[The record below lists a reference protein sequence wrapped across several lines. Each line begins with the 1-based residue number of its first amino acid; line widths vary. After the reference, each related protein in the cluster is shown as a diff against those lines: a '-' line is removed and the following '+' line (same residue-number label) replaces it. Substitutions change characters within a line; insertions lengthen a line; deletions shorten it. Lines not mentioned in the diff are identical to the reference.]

1 MMLME
6 EYKISEEIYQASLVT
21 SSESF
26 SISDDIFEEAD
37 TLTVEELQQEVLASY
52 KFSGRYWIWKM
63 GSSVF
68 YKNKNWQKMFLA
80 NEMQMEAPGFKYFKS
95 YSSLVD
101 FQKEYKCQN
110 PGSRG
115 TDSRPI
121 AYNAFA
127 NSLRRGDVIIACA
140 SNSTIVAWGIVE
152 SDYFYRPTR
161 KAGKHYRNVTWIKMD
176 MPFIFTDKPQ
186 ILYMLQKEETHLLKE
201 TLVSKTYQQLTNVYP
216 FGFVDKGYE
225 MKIPFESRKKTVV
238 STFKKPP
245 EKAELPKDNSLSFK
259 IIEPLKKD
267 ALSKI
272 LGALLRSYVM
282 FCPVIVSTLSC
293 VWSWL

>member
-63 GSSVF
+63 GYSVF

-95 YSSLVD
+95 YPSLSD
-101 FQKEYKCQN
+101 FQKEYEYQN
-110 PGSRG
+110 PGKRG
-115 TDSRPI
+115 TVSRPM
-121 AYNAFA
+121 AYDAFA

-152 SDYFYRPTR
+152 SDYFFRPTR
-161 KAGKHYRNVTWIKMD
+161 KVGKHYRKVSWAKMD
-176 MPFIFTDKPQ
+176 MPFIFTDKRQ

-201 TLVSKTYQQLTNVYP
+201 TLVSKTYLQSTSVYP

-238 STFKKPP
+238 PTFKEPSV
-245 EKAELPKDNSLSFK
+245 KAELPKENSLSSPK
-259 IIEPLKKD
+259 IEPLKKE
-267 ALSKI
+267 ALAKI
-272 LGALLRSYVM
+272 IGALLRVVM
-282 FCPVIVSTLSC
+282 
-293 VWSWL
+293 

>member
-1 MMLME
+1 MLME

-63 GSSVF
+63 GFSVF

-161 KAGKHYRNVTWIKMD
+161 KVGKHYRNVSWTKMD

-225 MKIPFESRKKTVV
+225 MVIPFDRKEKSVV
-238 STFKKPP
+238 PTLKNPSV
-245 EKAELPKDNSLSFK
+245 KAVLPKENTLSPK

-272 LGALLRSYVM
+272 IGALLRVVM
-282 FCPVIVSTLSC
+282 
-293 VWSWL
+293 

>member
-1 MMLME
+1 MFMK
-6 EYKISEEIYQASLVT
+6 EYKISEEIYKASLLA
-21 SSESF
+21 SSDSF

-37 TLTVEELQQEVLASY
+37 TLTVEEIQQEVLASY

-68 YKNKNWQKMFLA
+68 YKNKNWKKMFLA

-101 FQKEYKCQN
+101 FQKEYECQN

-152 SDYFYRPTR
+152 SDYFFRPTR
-161 KAGKHYRNVTWIKMD
+161 KVGKHYRKVSWTKMD
-176 MPFIFTDKPQ
+176 MPFIFTDKRQ

-201 TLVSKTYQQLTNVYP
+201 TLVSKTYQQSTNVYP

-225 MKIPFESRKKTVV
+225 MVIPFDRKEKSVV
-238 STFKKPP
+238 PTLKNPSVKVV
-245 EKAELPKDNSLSFK
+245 LPKENTLSPK
-259 IIEPLKKD
+259 IIEPLKRD
-267 ALSKI
+267 ALAKI
-272 LGALLRSYVM
+272 IGALLRVVM
-282 FCPVIVSTLSC
+282 
-293 VWSWL
+293 

>member
-63 GSSVF
+63 GFSVF

-161 KAGKHYRNVTWIKMD
+161 KVGKHYRNVSWTKMD
-176 MPFIFTDKPQ
+176 MPFIFTDKRQ

-225 MKIPFESRKKTVV
+225 MVIPFDRKEKSVV
-238 STFKKPP
+238 PTLKNPSV
-245 EKAELPKDNSLSFK
+245 KAVLPKENTLSPK

-267 ALSKI
+267 ALSKMI
-272 LGALLRSYVM
+272 GALLKVVM
-282 FCPVIVSTLSC
+282 
-293 VWSWL
+293 

>member
-1 MMLME
+1 ME

-26 SISDDIFEEAD
+26 SISDDIYEEAD
-37 TLTVEELQQEVLASY
+37 TLTVEELQLEVLASY
-52 KFSGRYWIWKM
+52 NFSGRYWIWKM

-225 MKIPFESRKKTVV
+225 MVIPFDRKEKSVV
-238 STFKKPP
+238 PTLKNPSV
-245 EKAELPKDNSLSFK
+245 KAVLPKENTLSPK

-272 LGALLRSYVM
+272 IGALLRVVM
-282 FCPVIVSTLSC
+282 
-293 VWSWL
+293 

>member
-1 MMLME
+1 ME

-26 SISDDIFEEAD
+26 SISDDIFDEAD

-80 NEMQMEAPGFKYFKS
+80 NEMRMEAPGFKYFKS

-127 NSLRRGDVIIACA
+127 NFLRRGDVIIACA

-161 KAGKHYRNVTWIKMD
+161 KVGKHYRNVSWTKMD
-176 MPFIFTDKPQ
+176 MPYIFTDKPQ

-225 MKIPFESRKKTVV
+225 MVIPFDRKEKSVV
-238 STFKKPP
+238 PTLKNPSVKVV
-245 EKAELPKDNSLSFK
+245 LPKENSLSPK
-259 IIEPLKKD
+259 IIEPLKRD
-267 ALSKI
+267 ALAKI
-272 LGALLRSYVM
+272 IGALLRVVM
-282 FCPVIVSTLSC
+282 
-293 VWSWL
+293 

>member
-37 TLTVEELQQEVLASY
+37 TLTVEELQLEVLASY
-52 KFSGRYWIWKM
+52 NFSGRYWIWKM

-101 FQKEYKCQN
+101 FQKEYECQN

-140 SNSTIVAWGIVE
+140 LNSTIVAWGIVE

-161 KAGKHYRNVTWIKMD
+161 KVGKHYRNVTWIKMD

-225 MKIPFESRKKTVV
+225 MKIPFESRKKAVV

-245 EKAELPKDNSLSFK
+245 VKAELPKDNSLSFK

-267 ALSKI
+267 ALSKMI
-272 LGALLRSYVM
+272 GALLRVVM
-282 FCPVIVSTLSC
+282 
-293 VWSWL
+293 

>member
-1 MMLME
+1 MK
-6 EYKISEEIYQASLVT
+6 EYKISEEIYRASLVT

-26 SISDDIFEEAD
+26 SISYDIFEEAD

-101 FQKEYKCQN
+101 FQKEYECQN
-110 PGSRG
+110 PGSRR

-161 KAGKHYRNVTWIKMD
+161 KVGKHYRNVTWIKMD

-201 TLVSKTYQQLTNVYP
+201 TLVNKVYQQSVNALP
-216 FGFVDKGYE
+216 FGFTNKAN
-225 MKIPFESRKKTVV
+225 KK
-238 STFKKPP
+238 
-245 EKAELPKDNSLSFK
+245 EKSLKSN
-259 IIEPLKKD
+259 E
-267 ALSKI
+267 I
-272 LGALLRSYVM
+272 L
-282 FCPVIVSTLSC
+282 IVSTSQKSS
-293 VWSWL
+293 VKA

>member
-1 MMLME
+1 
-6 EYKISEEIYQASLVT
+6 
-21 SSESF
+21 
-26 SISDDIFEEAD
+26 
-37 TLTVEELQQEVLASY
+37 
-52 KFSGRYWIWKM
+52 
-63 GSSVF
+63 
-68 YKNKNWQKMFLA
+68 MFLA

-121 AYNAFA
+121 VYNAFA

-161 KAGKHYRNVTWIKMD
+161 KVGKHYRNVSWTKMD
-176 MPFIFTDKPQ
+176 MPFIFTDKPP

-225 MKIPFESRKKTVV
+225 MVIPFDRKEKSVV
-238 STFKKPP
+238 PTLKNPSVKVV
-245 EKAELPKDNSLSFK
+245 LPKENSLSPK
-259 IIEPLKKD
+259 IIEPLKRD
-267 ALSKI
+267 ALAKI
-272 LGALLRSYVM
+272 IGALLRVVM
-282 FCPVIVSTLSC
+282 
-293 VWSWL
+293 

>member
-1 MMLME
+1 ME

-63 GSSVF
+63 GFSVF

-161 KAGKHYRNVTWIKMD
+161 KVGKHYRNVSWTKMD

-225 MKIPFESRKKTVV
+225 MVIPFDRKEKTVV
-238 STFKKPP
+238 PTLKNPSV
-245 EKAELPKDNSLSFK
+245 KAVLPKENTLSPK

-272 LGALLRSYVM
+272 IGALLRVVM
-282 FCPVIVSTLSC
+282 
-293 VWSWL
+293 

>member
-1 MMLME
+1 ME

-63 GSSVF
+63 GSEVF
-68 YKNKNWQKMFLA
+68 YRSWKKMFLA
-80 NEMQMEAPGFKYFKS
+80 NEMQLEAPGFKYFKS
-95 YSSLVD
+95 YPSLGD
-101 FQKEYKCQN
+101 FQKEYEYQN
-110 PGSRG
+110 PGKRG
-115 TDSRPI
+115 TVSRPM
-121 AYNAFA
+121 AYDAFA
-127 NSLRRGDVIIACA
+127 NSLRRDDVIIACA

-161 KAGKHYRNVTWIKMD
+161 KVGKHYRNVTWIKMD

-201 TLVSKTYQQLTNVYP
+201 TLVNKVYQQSVNALP
-216 FGFVDKGYE
+216 FGFTNNAN
-225 MKIPFESRKKTVV
+225 KKEKSLKSNEILIV
-238 STFKKPP
+238 STSQKFSV
-245 EKAELPKDNSLSFK
+245 KAKSVKDKTPISK
-259 IIEPLKKD
+259 IIEPMKKE
-267 ALSKI
+267 ALVKI
-272 LGALLRSYVM
+272 IGALLVG
-282 FCPVIVSTLSC
+282 VT
-293 VWSWL
+293 

>member
-63 GSSVF
+63 GFSVF

-161 KAGKHYRNVTWIKMD
+161 KVGKHYRNVSWTKMD
-176 MPFIFTDKPQ
+176 MPFIFTDKRQ

-225 MKIPFESRKKTVV
+225 MVIPFDRKEKSVV
-238 STFKKPP
+238 PTLKNPSV
-245 EKAELPKDNSLSFK
+245 KAVLPKENTLSPK

-272 LGALLRSYVM
+272 IGALLRVVM
-282 FCPVIVSTLSC
+282 
-293 VWSWL
+293 

>member
-1 MMLME
+1 MK
-6 EYKISEEIYQASLVT
+6 EYKISEEIYKASLLA
-21 SSESF
+21 SSDSF

-37 TLTVEELQQEVLASY
+37 TLTVEEIQQEVLASY

-68 YKNKNWQKMFLA
+68 YKNKNWKKMFLA
-80 NEMQMEAPGFKYFKS
+80 NEMQMEAPGFKYSKS

-101 FQKEYKCQN
+101 FQKEYECQN

-152 SDYFYRPTR
+152 SDYFFRPTR
-161 KAGKHYRNVTWIKMD
+161 KVGKHYRKVSWTKMD
-176 MPFIFTDKPQ
+176 MPFIFTDKRQ

-201 TLVSKTYQQLTNVYP
+201 TLVSKTYQQSTNVYP

-225 MKIPFESRKKTVV
+225 MVIPFDRKEKSVV
-238 STFKKPP
+238 PTLKNPSVKVV
-245 EKAELPKDNSLSFK
+245 LPKENTLSPK
-259 IIEPLKKD
+259 IIEPLKRD
-267 ALSKI
+267 ALAKI
-272 LGALLRSYVM
+272 IGALESVN
-282 FCPVIVSTLSC
+282 
-293 VWSWL
+293 

>member
-1 MMLME
+1 MK
-6 EYKISEEIYQASLVT
+6 EYKISEEIYKASLLA
-21 SSESF
+21 SSDSF

-37 TLTVEELQQEVLASY
+37 TLTVEEIQQEVLASY

-101 FQKEYKCQN
+101 FQKEYECQN

-152 SDYFYRPTR
+152 SDYFFRPTR
-161 KAGKHYRNVTWIKMD
+161 KVGKHYRKVSWTKMD
-176 MPFIFTDKPQ
+176 MPFIFTDKRQ

-201 TLVSKTYQQLTNVYP
+201 TLVSKTYQQSTNVYP

-225 MKIPFESRKKTVV
+225 MVIPFDRKEKSVV
-238 STFKKPP
+238 PTLKNPSVKVV
-245 EKAELPKDNSLSFK
+245 LPKENTLSPK
-259 IIEPLKKD
+259 IIEPLKRD
-267 ALSKI
+267 ALAKI
-272 LGALLRSYVM
+272 IGALLRVVM
-282 FCPVIVSTLSC
+282 
-293 VWSWL
+293 

>member
-1 MMLME
+1 MK
-6 EYKISEEIYQASLVT
+6 EYKISEEIYKASLLA
-21 SSESF
+21 SSDSF

-37 TLTVEELQQEVLASY
+37 TLTVEEIQQEVLASY

-68 YKNKNWQKMFLA
+68 YKNKNWKKMFLA

-101 FQKEYKCQN
+101 FQKEYECQN

-152 SDYFYRPTR
+152 SDYFFRPTR
-161 KAGKHYRNVTWIKMD
+161 KVGKHYRKVSWTKMD
-176 MPFIFTDKPQ
+176 MPFIFTDKRQ

-201 TLVSKTYQQLTNVYP
+201 TLVSKTYQQSTNVYP

-225 MKIPFESRKKTVV
+225 MVIPFDRKEKSVV
-238 STFKKPP
+238 PTLKNPSVKVV
-245 EKAELPKDNSLSFK
+245 LPKENTLSPK
-259 IIEPLKKD
+259 IIEPLKRD
-267 ALSKI
+267 ALAKI
-272 LGALLRSYVM
+272 IGALLRVVM
-282 FCPVIVSTLSC
+282 
-293 VWSWL
+293 

>member
-1 MMLME
+1 
-6 EYKISEEIYQASLVT
+6 
-21 SSESF
+21 
-26 SISDDIFEEAD
+26 
-37 TLTVEELQQEVLASY
+37 
-52 KFSGRYWIWKM
+52 
-63 GSSVF
+63 
-68 YKNKNWQKMFLA
+68 MFLA

-101 FQKEYKCQN
+101 FQKEYECQN

-127 NSLRRGDVIIACA
+127 NSLRRGDIIIACA

-161 KAGKHYRNVTWIKMD
+161 KVGKHYRNVTWIKMD

-201 TLVSKTYQQLTNVYP
+201 TLVNKVYQQSVNALP
-216 FGFVDKGYE
+216 FGFTNKAN
-225 MKIPFESRKKTVV
+225 KKEKSLKSNEILIV
-238 STFKKPP
+238 STSQKSSV
-245 EKAELPKDNSLSFK
+245 KAKSVKDKTPIFK
-259 IIEPLKKD
+259 IIEPMKKE
-267 ALSKI
+267 ALAEI
-272 LGALLRSYVM
+272 IGALLV
-282 FCPVIVSTLSC
+282 VVT
-293 VWSWL
+293 

>member
-1 MMLME
+1 ME

-52 KFSGRYWIWKM
+52 KFSGRYGIWKM
-63 GSSVF
+63 GFSVF

-161 KAGKHYRNVTWIKMD
+161 KVGKHYCNVSWTKMD
-176 MPFIFTDKPQ
+176 MPFIFTDKRQ

-201 TLVSKTYQQLTNVYP
+201 TLISKTYQQLTNVYP

-225 MKIPFESRKKTVV
+225 MVIPFDRKEKSVV
-238 STFKKPP
+238 PTLKNPSV
-245 EKAELPKDNSLSFK
+245 KAVLPKENTLSPK
-259 IIEPLKKD
+259 IIEPLKKN

-272 LGALLRSYVM
+272 IGALLRVVM
-282 FCPVIVSTLSC
+282 
-293 VWSWL
+293 

>member
-1 MMLME
+1 ME

-37 TLTVEELQQEVLASY
+37 TLTVEELQLEVLASY

-63 GSSVF
+63 GFSVF

-101 FQKEYKCQN
+101 FQKEYKWQN

-127 NSLRRGDVIIACA
+127 NSLKRGDVIIACA

-225 MKIPFESRKKTVV
+225 MVIPFDRKEKSVV
-238 STFKKPP
+238 PTLKNPSVKVV
-245 EKAELPKDNSLSFK
+245 LPKENSLSPK
-259 IIEPLKKD
+259 IIEPLKRD
-267 ALSKI
+267 ALAKI
-272 LGALLRSYVM
+272 IGALLRVVM
-282 FCPVIVSTLSC
+282 
-293 VWSWL
+293 

>member
-1 MMLME
+1 ME

-63 GSSVF
+63 GFSVF

-140 SNSTIVAWGIVE
+140 SNSTIVAWGIVKN
-152 SDYFYRPTR
+152 DYFYRPTR

-225 MKIPFESRKKTVV
+225 MVIPFDRKEKSVV
-238 STFKKPP
+238 PTLKNPSV
-245 EKAELPKDNSLSFK
+245 KAVLPKENTLSPK

-272 LGALLRSYVM
+272 IGALLRVVM
-282 FCPVIVSTLSC
+282 
-293 VWSWL
+293 

>member
-1 MMLME
+1 ME

-63 GSSVF
+63 GFSVF

-161 KAGKHYRNVTWIKMD
+161 KVGKHYRNVSWTKMD

-225 MKIPFESRKKTVV
+225 MVIPFDRKEKSVV
-238 STFKKPP
+238 PTLKNPSV
-245 EKAELPKDNSLSFK
+245 KAVLPKENSLSPK

-272 LGALLRSYVM
+272 IGALLRVVM
-282 FCPVIVSTLSC
+282 
-293 VWSWL
+293 

>member
-1 MMLME
+1 ME

-63 GSSVF
+63 GFSVF

-161 KAGKHYRNVTWIKMD
+161 KVGKHYRNVSWTKMD

-225 MKIPFESRKKTVV
+225 MVIPFDRKEKSVV
-238 STFKKPP
+238 PTLKNPSV
-245 EKAELPKDNSLSFK
+245 KAVLPKENTLSPK

-272 LGALLRSYVM
+272 IGALLRVVM
-282 FCPVIVSTLSC
+282 
-293 VWSWL
+293 

>member
-1 MMLME
+1 MK
-6 EYKISEEIYQASLVT
+6 EYKISEEIYKASLLA
-21 SSESF
+21 SSDSF

-37 TLTVEELQQEVLASY
+37 TLTVEEIQQEVLASY

-101 FQKEYKCQN
+101 FQKEYECQN

-140 SNSTIVAWGIVE
+140 SNFTIVAWGIVE
-152 SDYFYRPTR
+152 SDYFFRPTR
-161 KAGKHYRNVTWIKMD
+161 KVGKHYRKVSWTKMD
-176 MPFIFTDKPQ
+176 MPFIFTDKRQ

-201 TLVSKTYQQLTNVYP
+201 TLVSKTYQQSTNVYP

-225 MKIPFESRKKTVV
+225 MVIPFDRKEKSVV
-238 STFKKPP
+238 PTLKNPSVKVV
-245 EKAELPKDNSLSFK
+245 LPKENTLSPK
-259 IIEPLKKD
+259 IIEPLKRD
-267 ALSKI
+267 ALAKI
-272 LGALLRSYVM
+272 IGALLRVVM
-282 FCPVIVSTLSC
+282 
-293 VWSWL
+293 

>member
-1 MMLME
+1 ME

-63 GSSVF
+63 GFSVF

-225 MKIPFESRKKTVV
+225 MVIPFDRKEKSVV
-238 STFKKPP
+238 PTLKNPSV
-245 EKAELPKDNSLSFK
+245 KAVLPKENTLSPK

-272 LGALLRSYVM
+272 IGALLRVVM
-282 FCPVIVSTLSC
+282 
-293 VWSWL
+293 

>member
-63 GSSVF
+63 GFSVF

-115 TDSRPI
+115 IDSRPI
-121 AYNAFA
+121 VYNAFA

-161 KAGKHYRNVTWIKMD
+161 KVGKHYRNVSWTKMD

-225 MKIPFESRKKTVV
+225 MVIPFDRKEKSVV
-238 STFKKPP
+238 PTLKNPSVKVV
-245 EKAELPKDNSLSFK
+245 LPKENSLSPK
-259 IIEPLKKD
+259 IIEPLKRD
-267 ALSKI
+267 ALAKI
-272 LGALLRSYVM
+272 IGALLRVVM
-282 FCPVIVSTLSC
+282 
-293 VWSWL
+293 

>member
-1 MMLME
+1 MFMK
-6 EYKISEEIYQASLVT
+6 EYKISEEIYKASLLA
-21 SSESF
+21 SSDSF

-37 TLTVEELQQEVLASY
+37 TLTVEEIQQEVLASY

-101 FQKEYKCQN
+101 FQKEYECQN

-140 SNSTIVAWGIVE
+140 SNFTIVAWGIVE
-152 SDYFYRPTR
+152 SDYFFRPTR
-161 KAGKHYRNVTWIKMD
+161 KVGKHYRKVSWTKMD
-176 MPFIFTDKPQ
+176 MPFIFTDKRQ

-201 TLVSKTYQQLTNVYP
+201 TLVSKTYQQSTNVYP

-225 MKIPFESRKKTVV
+225 MVIPFDRKEKSVV
-238 STFKKPP
+238 PTLKNPSVKVV
-245 EKAELPKDNSLSFK
+245 LPKENTLSPK
-259 IIEPLKKD
+259 IIEPLKRD
-267 ALSKI
+267 ALAKI
-272 LGALLRSYVM
+272 IGALLRVVM
-282 FCPVIVSTLSC
+282 
-293 VWSWL
+293 

>member
-37 TLTVEELQQEVLASY
+37 TLTVEELQLEVLASY
-52 KFSGRYWIWKM
+52 NFSGRYWIWKM

-101 FQKEYKCQN
+101 FQKEYECQN

-140 SNSTIVAWGIVE
+140 LNSTIVAWGIVE

-161 KAGKHYRNVTWIKMD
+161 KVGKHYRNVTWIKMD

-225 MKIPFESRKKTVV
+225 MKIPFESRKKAVV

-245 EKAELPKDNSLSFK
+245 VKAELPKDNSLSFK

>member
-1 MMLME
+1 MFMK
-6 EYKISEEIYQASLVT
+6 EYKISEEIYRASLVT

-26 SISDDIFEEAD
+26 SISYDIFEEAD

-101 FQKEYKCQN
+101 FQKEYECQN
-110 PGSRG
+110 PGSRR

-161 KAGKHYRNVTWIKMD
+161 KVGKHYRNVTWIKMD

-201 TLVSKTYQQLTNVYP
+201 TLVNKVYQQSVNALP
-216 FGFVDKGYE
+216 FGFTNKAN
-225 MKIPFESRKKTVV
+225 KK
-238 STFKKPP
+238 
-245 EKAELPKDNSLSFK
+245 EKSLKSN
-259 IIEPLKKD
+259 E
-267 ALSKI
+267 I
-272 LGALLRSYVM
+272 L
-282 FCPVIVSTLSC
+282 IVSTSQKSS
-293 VWSWL
+293 VKA

>member
-1 MMLME
+1 
-6 EYKISEEIYQASLVT
+6 
-21 SSESF
+21 
-26 SISDDIFEEAD
+26 
-37 TLTVEELQQEVLASY
+37 
-52 KFSGRYWIWKM
+52 
-63 GSSVF
+63 
-68 YKNKNWQKMFLA
+68 MFLA

-101 FQKEYKCQN
+101 FQKEYECQN

-140 SNSTIVAWGIVE
+140 LNSAIVAWGIVE

-161 KAGKHYRNVTWIKMD
+161 KVGKHYRNVTWIKMD

-201 TLVSKTYQQLTNVYP
+201 TLVNKVYQQFVNALP
-216 FGFVDKGYE
+216 FGFTNKAN
-225 MKIPFESRKKTVV
+225 KKEKSLKSNEILIV
-238 STFKKPP
+238 STSQKFSV
-245 EKAELPKDNSLSFK
+245 KAKSVKVKTPISK
-259 IIEPLKKD
+259 IIEPMKKE
-267 ALSKI
+267 ALAKI
-272 LGALLRSYVM
+272 IGVLLV
-282 FCPVIVSTLSC
+282 VVT
-293 VWSWL
+293 

>member
-225 MKIPFESRKKTVV
+225 MKIPFESRKKAVV
-238 STFKKPP
+238 STFLKPP
-245 EKAELPKDNSLSFK
+245 VKAELPKDNSLSFK

>member
-1 MMLME
+1 M
-6 EYKISEEIYQASLVT
+6 VT

-63 GSSVF
+63 GFSVF

-121 AYNAFA
+121 VYNAFA

-161 KAGKHYRNVTWIKMD
+161 KVGKHYRNVSWTKMD

-225 MKIPFESRKKTVV
+225 MVIPFDRKEKSVV
-238 STFKKPP
+238 PTLKNPSVKVV
-245 EKAELPKDNSLSFK
+245 LPKENSLSPK
-259 IIEPLKKD
+259 IIEPLKRD
-267 ALSKI
+267 ALAKI
-272 LGALLRSYVM
+272 IGALLRVVM
-282 FCPVIVSTLSC
+282 
-293 VWSWL
+293 

>member
-1 MMLME
+1 MFMK
-6 EYKISEEIYQASLVT
+6 EYKISEEIYKASLLA
-21 SSESF
+21 SSDSF

-37 TLTVEELQQEVLASY
+37 TLTVEEIQQEVLASY

-63 GSSVF
+63 GYSVF

-101 FQKEYKCQN
+101 FQKEYECQN

-152 SDYFYRPTR
+152 SDYFFRPTR
-161 KAGKHYRNVTWIKMD
+161 KVGKHYRKVSWTKMD
-176 MPFIFTDKPQ
+176 MPFIFTDKRQ

-201 TLVSKTYQQLTNVYP
+201 TLVSKTYQQSTNVYP

-225 MKIPFESRKKTVV
+225 MVIPFDRKEKSVV
-238 STFKKPP
+238 PTLKNPSVKVV
-245 EKAELPKDNSLSFK
+245 LPKENTLSPK
-259 IIEPLKKD
+259 IIEPLKRD
-267 ALSKI
+267 ALAKI
-272 LGALLRSYVM
+272 IGALLRVVM
-282 FCPVIVSTLSC
+282 
-293 VWSWL
+293 

>member
-1 MMLME
+1 MK
-6 EYKISEEIYQASLVT
+6 EYKISEEIYKASLLA
-21 SSESF
+21 SSDSF

-37 TLTVEELQQEVLASY
+37 TLTVEEIQQEVLASY

-63 GSSVF
+63 GYSVF

-101 FQKEYKCQN
+101 FQKEYECQN

-152 SDYFYRPTR
+152 SDYFFRPTR
-161 KAGKHYRNVTWIKMD
+161 KVGKHYRKVSWTKMD
-176 MPFIFTDKPQ
+176 MPFIFTDKRQ

-201 TLVSKTYQQLTNVYP
+201 TLVSKTYQQSTNVYP

-225 MKIPFESRKKTVV
+225 MVIPFDRKEKSVV
-238 STFKKPP
+238 PTLKNPSVKVV
-245 EKAELPKDNSLSFK
+245 LPKENTLSPK
-259 IIEPLKKD
+259 IIEPLKRD
-267 ALSKI
+267 ALAKI
-272 LGALLRSYVM
+272 IGALLRVVM
-282 FCPVIVSTLSC
+282 
-293 VWSWL
+293 

>member
-1 MMLME
+1 MILME

-37 TLTVEELQQEVLASY
+37 TLTVEELQLEVLASY
-52 KFSGRYWIWKM
+52 NFSGRYWIWKM

-101 FQKEYKCQN
+101 FQKEYECQN

-140 SNSTIVAWGIVE
+140 LNSTIVAWGIVE

-161 KAGKHYRNVTWIKMD
+161 KVGKHYRNVTWIKMD

-225 MKIPFESRKKTVV
+225 MKIPFESRKKAVV

-245 EKAELPKDNSLSFK
+245 VKAELPKENTLSPK

-272 LGALLRSYVM
+272 IGALLRVVM
-282 FCPVIVSTLSC
+282 
-293 VWSWL
+293 